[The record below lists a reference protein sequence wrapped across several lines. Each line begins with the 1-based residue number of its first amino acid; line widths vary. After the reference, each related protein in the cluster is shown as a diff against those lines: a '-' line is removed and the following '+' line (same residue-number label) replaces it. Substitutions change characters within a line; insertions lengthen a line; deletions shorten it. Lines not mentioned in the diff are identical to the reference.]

1 MKKSRHYKN
10 ILLGAI
16 LWLLAI
22 VFFIPI
28 YYLIVSTF
36 KSADVVTT
44 HPFSLPTSFD
54 FSHYITAWEKMEYPK
69 AFFNTF
75 IITLFTVVFSLFIA
89 ALAAYSITRYKSKFN
104 KFVFTLVLAGM
115 MIPGQVSLVTLYT
128 LVQNLHLN
136 DSIWGMIV
144 INCGGNTILPLFL
157 YKSFIATSVP
167 ISIEEAAEIDGCGM
181 FKRFIYIVL
190 PMLKPITATVAII
203 VALGVW
209 NDYMNPMLFLQSREN
224 ATLILEVQRNV
235 GQFSIDWIS
244 MFPMLLLDVAP
255 LAIFYLF
262 MQKRIISGVVSG
274 AVKG

>member
-1 MKKSRHYKN
+1 MKKSRHCKN

-28 YYLIVSTF
+28 YYLVVSTF
-36 KSADVVTT
+36 KSADAVTT

>member
-1 MKKSRHYKN
+1 MKKSKN
-10 ILLGAI
+10 RILEIGLWI
-16 LWLLAI
+16 LAA

-36 KSADVVTT
+36 KTAEEATKS
-44 HPFSLPTSFD
+44 PLGLPKSFD
-54 FSHYITAWEKMEYPK
+54 ISNYITAWGKMEYPK
-69 AFFNTF
+69 AFMNTF
-75 IITLFTVVFSLFIA
+75 IITFFTVVISLFIA
-89 ALAAYSITRYKSKFN
+89 AIAAYSISRYKSRFN
-104 KFVFTLVLAGM
+104 RFVFMLVLAGM
-115 MIPGQVSLVTLYT
+115 MIPGQVSLVSLYT
-128 LVQNLHLN
+128 LVQKLHLS
-136 DSIWGMIV
+136 DSIWGMII

-157 YKSFIATSVP
+157 YKSFIATSIPVE
-167 ISIEEAAEIDGCGM
+167 IEEAAAIDGCGL
-181 FKRFIYIVL
+181 FKRFILIVL
-190 PMLKPITATVAII
+190 PMMKPITATAAII

-262 MQKRIISGVVSG
+262 MQKKIISGAVAG

>member
-1 MKKSRHYKN
+1 MKTKKKKN
-10 ILLGAI
+10 IIMEII
-16 LWLLAI
+16 LWI
-22 VFFIPI
+22 VAVIFFVPI

-36 KSADVVTT
+36 KTADAAATK
-44 HPFSLPTSFD
+44 PFALPESLD
-54 FSHYITAWEKMEYPK
+54 FSNYIVAWEKMNYPR
-69 AFFNTF
+69 AFMNTF
-75 IITLFTVVFSLFIA
+75 IITLFTVVFSLLITA
-89 ALAAYSITRYKSKFN
+89 IAAYSISRYKSKFN

-115 MIPGQVSLVTLYT
+115 MIPGQVSLVTLFT
-128 LVQNLHLN
+128 LVQNLGLM
-136 DSIWGMIV
+136 DKVWGMII

-157 YKSFIATSVP
+157 YRSFIATSIP
-167 ISIEEAAEIDGCGM
+167 IEIEEAAEIDGCNLLQ
-181 FKRFIYIVL
+181 RFVLIVM

-203 VALGVW
+203 IALGVW

-255 LAIFYLF
+255 LAIFYLI
-262 MQKRIISGVVSG
+262 MQKQVISGVITG

>member
-36 KSADVVTT
+36 KSADAVTT

-190 PMLKPITATVAII
+190 PMLKPITAMVAII